1 MKLADIL
8 SLRQKTFHLD
18 KSLASLEEAIE
29 YVNQRGFIFFWPIKD
44 CLFPSLWVAVAGD
57 RPVPNEHDDPAHI
70 TWRWKDS
77 MLGKD
82 AWYYAKVLR
91 KKATLISMNL
101 APSFYD
107 LSQNFG
113 DPLEDYLLLYRQG
126 KLTQEAKL
134 IYEAILKH
142 GPLDTIRLRK
152 EARLSSPSSDSRF
165 NKALTDLQADFK
177 LVPVGVSEA
186 GAWHYS
192 FIYDLTSRRYPH
204 LLDQARFISDN
215 EARDNLTVSFFRSL
229 IAAPPQHLQKCFQW
243 NLSDIE
249 ATITRLVSKNLIRP
263 IHLDDAPGI
272 WYIFSQLQVEN
283 Q

>member
-18 KSLASLEEAIE
+18 KSLTSLEEAIE

-101 APSFYD
+101 APSFYA
-107 LSQNFG
+107 LSENFG
-113 DPLEDYLLLYRQG
+113 DPFEDYLILYRQG

-177 LVPVGVSEA
+177 LVPIGVSEA

-192 FIYDLTSRRYPH
+192 FIYDLTSRHYPQ

-215 EARDNLTVSFFRSL
+215 EARQNLTESFFRSL
-229 IAAPPQHLQKCFQW
+229 IAAPPQQLQKCFQW
-243 NLSDIE
+243 SLSDVE
-249 ATITRLVSKNLIRP
+249 ATLSRLVSKNILHTIR
-263 IHLDDAPGI
+263 LDDAPGI
-272 WYIFSQLQVEN
+272 WYILRQI
-283 Q
+283 